1 MARRPYFLEE
11 RLLFLAVGE
20 LVGEVR
26 LLWGGGEGGGQ
37 SEVKGDVRGGV
48 GRRPGSGGGPPP
60 GTAPLPGPG
69 LRGLGAGVYGTGGKR
84 LKATKEKSSEGKTE
98 D

>member
-48 GRRPGSGGGPPP
+48 GGDLVAEAGPPLALLLILAPGSGVW
-60 GTAPLPGPG
+60 
-69 LRGLGAGVYGTGGKR
+69 GAGVYGTGGKR